1 MVPANISD
9 ECTKKAM
16 DIAREAVQVFDACGM
31 LCIELFVTGD
41 GRVLVNELAPRPHNS
56 GHYTIEGCVTSQYEN
71 HIRGILGLP
80 LGSTELLRPTV
91 MKNIIGQYSV
101 DKAEVKGLEEAY
113 AIGEVKVHIYGKEK
127 VSKGRK
133 MGHITV
139 TAPTVEEA
147 LSKARLAH
155 SKISF

>member
-1 MVPANISD
+1 
-9 ECTKKAM
+9 
-16 DIAREAVQVFDACGM
+16 
-31 LCIELFVTGD
+31 
-41 GRVLVNELAPRPHNS
+41 
-56 GHYTIEGCVTSQYEN
+56 
-71 HIRGILGLP
+71 
-80 LGSTELLRPTV
+80 

-101 DKAEVKGLEEAY
+101 DKAQVKGLDEAY

-147 LSKARLAH
+147 LEKARLAH